1 VATRARIATDRRT
14 YAERK
19 AAGAARNRVETQ
31 PLVDRWRVILEEIDR
46 LSDRHRIPIILCDV
60 ENMTYDEAARSLGC
74 PIGTVKSRL
83 ARGRERLRDR
93 LVRRGLGPGAARL
106 SLGRLAEPD
115 RAAVPPALG
124 ENTIRAS
131 VSVAAAK
138 GPVGPFS
145 AVVVALANGV
155 LRTMTMTKLCK
166 LASVAI
172 VFGALAIGGNALL
185 ATARPQVPLAH
196 GLTDASVPD
205 DPKDDLEK
213 IQGEWVRIST
223 DGVKAKTTVMMSVKE
238 AKDGPKADVPE
249 GGAAFVFEWKTEGE
263 DGGSSNRVLLDP
275 TGIPKKIDF
284 CPEQKDAPKVCP
296 GIYKLEGDTLTV
308 CFRAVEGK
316 RPTEFIAGRDGE
328 TLDVYRRA
336 TK

>member
-1 VATRARIATDRRT
+1 LAAFYADENFRGPVVEALRRL
-14 YAERK
+14 
-19 AAGAARNRVETQ
+19 G
-31 PLVDRWRVILEEIDR
+31 
-46 LSDRHRIPIILCDV
+46 HDV
-60 ENMTYDEAARSLGC
+60 L
-74 PIGTVKSRL
+74 SRL

-93 LVRRGLGPGAARL
+93 LVRRGLGPAAAWL
-106 SLGRLAEPD
+106 SVGRLIEPD

-131 VSVAAAK
+131 VSFAAAN
-138 GPVGPFS
+138 GTGGPFS
-145 AVVVALANGV
+145 AAVVALANGV
-155 LRTMTMTKLCK
+155 LRTMTITKLCK
-166 LASVAI
+166 FASIAI
-172 VFGALAIGGNALL
+172 VFGALAIGGSALL
-185 ATARPQVPLAH
+185 ATARPQQALSN
-196 GLTDASVPD
+196 GLTAALSADE
-205 DPKDDLEK
+205 PKDDLEK
-213 IQGEWVRIST
+213 ILGEWVKIST
-223 DGVKAKTTVMMSVKE
+223 DGVKAKTTVKMSVKE

-275 TGIPKKIDF
+275 TGMPKKIDF

-316 RPTEFIAGRDGE
+316 RPTEFIAGQDGE

-336 TK
+336 AK